1 MLHDLQQDF
10 AAIALSNNKA
20 ALLGRVQA
28 ARGTP
33 ERRLGVYH
41 TNTIVS
47 LTDVLKAAFPV
58 VARIVGDRFFLA
70 MAKVFIEAHPPTQP
84 TLFRYGH
91 DLPTFLGAFP
101 PAESMPYLAGVARL
115 EWARIEAYFAEDCVP
130 MDPTQLAEIA
140 PEMLSQ
146 VSFSLHPA
154 LRLIDSAFPIFEIW
168 AVNQADHDVIPG
180 IDFGHAE
187 CGLVM
192 RRDQTVVQRLL
203 NEDAY
208 QWLKSIAT
216 GLALGEATALVAVR
230 SPNFDLQNTLHLLL
244 AEGAFT
250 DAHIVS
256 KKN

>member
-1 MLHDLQQDF
+1 MLHDLQKDF

-101 PAESMPYLAGVARL
+101 PAESMPYLADVARL
-115 EWARIEAYFAEDCVP
+115 EWARIEAYFAEDCAP

-140 PEMLSQ
+140 PDMLSQ
-146 VSFSLHPA
+146 ASFSLHPS
-154 LRLIDSAFPIFEIW
+154 LRLMDSAFPIFEIW

-180 IDFGHAE
+180 IDFGRAE

-208 QWLKSIAT
+208 HWLKSIAT